1 MIPRRPIP
9 PLAAAIL
16 PLLALAAASQAR
28 AADILDRLISE
39 PITLLDWGLAQ
50 LDRDIA
56 FAADQLIPY
65 RADTP
70 PPATGSIYDWRS
82 RKITVYVAI
91 TLPPAERTRDACAQ
105 TFRALVDLLTE
116 HGPSGPNA
124 AGSYLRGAFQPKA
137 HFWGDRF
144 EDVGGKLLDLVR
156 LEVSYLPDPRA
167 ALRGDS
173 RRVRCTGRLDARP
186 DEMAYEETS

>member
-1 MIPRRPIP
+1 MTVEECLLGTGLRGFPI
-9 PLAAAIL
+9 
-16 PLLALAAASQAR
+16 
-28 AADILDRLISE
+28 
-39 PITLLDWGLAQ
+39 
-50 LDRDIA
+50 
-56 FAADQLIPY
+56 DQFLKG
-65 RADTP
+65 R
-70 PPATGSIYDWRS
+70 
-82 RKITVYVAI
+82 V
-91 TLPPAERTRDACAQ
+91 
-105 TFRALVDLLTE
+105 
-116 HGPSGPNA
+116 
-124 AGSYLRGAFQPKA
+124 RGAFQPKA